1 MFVLFLKRS
10 YRIFIFLISLFAYAQ
25 ISVASETISIGTLD
39 QDALFRNSLFG
50 QRVLQEVSDESE
62 LLLAKELS
70 LQSELETEEQSLTVK
85 RKTIGTEEFIKL
97 AAAFDEKVQKIRSET
112 TEARI
117 NLNKYSDEE
126 RNRFFQIALPILVQL
141 SEELGLSTL
150 LDHRMVILSLKDITD
165 VAVER
170 IDNAIGNG
178 KEIISE

>member
-1 MFVLFLKRS
+1 MFVLFLKKS

-85 RKTIGTEEFIKL
+85 RKTIKIDEFKKL
-97 AAAFDEKVQKIRSET
+97 AAEFDKKVQKIRLET

-117 NLNKYSDEE
+117 SLSNYSDSE
-126 RNRFFQIALPILVQL
+126 RNRFFKIVIPILVQV
-141 SEELGLSTL
+141 SEEFGLSTL
-150 LDHRMVILSLKDITD
+150 LDNRMVILSLKDITD
-165 VAVER
+165 VAVKR
-170 IDNAIGNG
+170 VDKAIGDGVDITND
-178 KEIISE
+178 

>member
-1 MFVLFLKRS
+1 MFVLSLMRS
-10 YRIFIFLISLFAYAQ
+10 FRIVIFSISLFAGPL
-25 ISVASETISIGTLD
+25 ISVANESVSIGTLD

-70 LQSELETEEQSLTVK
+70 LQSELESEEQSLTVK
-85 RKTIGTEEFIKL
+85 RKTIGTEEFKKL

-117 NLNKYSDEE
+117 NLNKYSDDE

-165 VAVER
+165 IAV
-170 IDNAIGNG
+170 DSVNKAIGNG
-178 KEIISE
+178 KEIKSD